1 MLLLIKRNLLIFF
14 SKIWYLILAMLC
26 ICIFF
31 FTQYNSLKYFDNN
44 FIYIISGVDNTVGTF
59 LLISLTLVINSIYL
73 LYTYYLY
80 SYDIFKCKE
89 AIFLRISYKKWI
101 TANIISNCIIDFI
114 ISLITITL
122 LLIYSF
128 VVNTN
133 VEIGIITLII
143 IYLSKL
149 AMQFIYLLI
158 IKFTGNY
165 GSILMFLILLI
176 GLLFKT
182 KSIIY
187 IYSLTSSL
195 NNYIILLIL
204 LTINVVLILIN
215 IYLKDNNLVMR
226 GEMEK

>member
-1 MLLLIKRNLLIFF
+1 
-14 SKIWYLILAMLC
+14 
-26 ICIFF
+26 
-31 FTQYNSLKYFDNN
+31 
-44 FIYIISGVDNTVGTF
+44 
-59 LLISLTLVINSIYL
+59 
-73 LYTYYLY
+73 
-80 SYDIFKCKE
+80 
-89 AIFLRISYKKWI
+89 
-101 TANIISNCIIDFI
+101 
-114 ISLITITL
+114 
-122 LLIYSF
+122 
-128 VVNTN
+128 
-133 VEIGIITLII
+133 
-143 IYLSKL
+143 
-149 AMQFIYLLI
+149 MQFIYLLI

-165 GSILMFLILLI
+165 GSILMFLILLV

>member
-114 ISLITITL
+114 IFSPVAATARSAGRYQTAGCFRC
-122 LLIYSF
+122 SR
-128 VVNTN
+128 VP
-133 VEIGIITLII
+133 
-143 IYLSKL
+143 YLDAVRQSP
-149 AMQFIYLLI
+149 AAS
-158 IKFTGNY
+158 TAPA
-165 GSILMFLILLI
+165 SA
-176 GLLFKT
+176 
-182 KSIIY
+182 
-187 IYSLTSSL
+187 
-195 NNYIILLIL
+195 
-204 LTINVVLILIN
+204 VW
-215 IYLKDNNLVMR
+215 R
-226 GEMEK
+226 